1 MRGRHFT
8 DPRRSQ
14 DQRMPDLVADVHPES
29 VSEGSTPWMAE
40 SPAPPFSHL
49 FNRI

>member
-29 VSEGSTPWMAE
+29 VSEDAVDGGVADSTI
-40 SPAPPFSHL
+40 FL
-49 FNRI
+49 FIQ